1 MVDAFLFAFDD
12 EADGGALHPTCRQPA
27 VHPAPQHRRHLI
39 AVQAVENA
47 AGLGSVNEA
56 LIDLAWVVDGVL
68 NGGGGDLVEHHATH
82 RHLRPQ
88 TLHQVP

>member
-1 MVDAFLFAFDD
+1 MVDALLFAFDD
-12 EADGGALHPTCRQPA
+12 QTDGGALHSARRQSA
-27 VHPAPQHRRHLI
+27 VDSTPQHRRHLV

-47 AGLGSVNEA
+47 SGLGSIDEA

-68 NGGGGDLVEHHATH
+68 DGGGGDLVEHHATH
-82 RHLRPQ
+82 RHLRTQ